1 MIFFLKKTKFFTN
14 FRCPYCGKCF
24 KQRMTYSAHISKH
37 KAKEAKKFTCKQCD
51 KSFNS
56 NYYLNKHLAVHD
68 KTVKKSLACTH
79 CGKRLDIHRIRLML
93 RISTYM
99 ISKIIFCLLR
109 YTSEKSLRAH
119 IMFHHNE
126 DGEAKGVI
134 CEFCGRQFI
143 SRASVIS
150 HVHTVHRTESDPN
163 NQKV

>member
-1 MIFFLKKTKFFTN
+1 MHALQQTVRYSLKQSQIENFNLQDLNKTKF
-14 FRCPYCGKCF
+14 CIP
-24 KQRMTYSAHISKH
+24 
-37 KAKEAKKFTCKQCD
+37 
-51 KSFNS
+51 
-56 NYYLNKHLAVHD
+56 
-68 KTVKKSLACTH
+68 
-79 CGKRLDIHRIRLML
+79 
-93 RISTYM
+93 
-99 ISKIIFCLLR
+99 R

-163 NQKV
+163 NQKVWHHRRKSK